1 MYVCVNEQKLSCR
14 TGNLTSFTTEVTMS
28 YEERDVY
35 GMYVDNGHKGPG
47 PELMGADTL
56 IGDHVHNLK
65 DEHLGEIKEIMLDMR
80 SGKIA
85 YAVMSRGGV
94 FTIGEKLF
102 AVPWEALTLDTV
114 NKRFTLNIDQE
125 RFETAPGFDT
135 DRWPDMANQAWATEV
150 HGFYAT
156 SGR

>member
-1 MYVCVNEQKLSCR
+1 
-14 TGNLTSFTTEVTMS
+14 MS
-28 YEERDVY
+28 YEERDTY
-35 GMYVDNGHKGPG
+35 GMYVDSGHKGPG
-47 PELMGADTL
+47 PELMGAATL

-65 DEHLGEIKEIMLDMR
+65 DEHLGEIKDIMLDMR

-94 FTIGEKLF
+94 FTLGQKLF

-114 NKRFTLNIDQE
+114 NKRFTLNLDQQ

-135 DRWPDMANQAWATEV
+135 DNWPDMANQAWATEV
-150 HGFYAT
+150 HHYYAT
-156 SGR
+156 GTNDR